1 MLQADFADKEEIIDQ
16 KLCFIHE
23 SMSTIIINVSKHSSL
38 YPSNIISIYI
48 HIFPSKVLYSVIS
61 ISSIFFPNMIVYLV

>member
-23 SMSTIIINVSKHSSL
+23 SMSTIIINFSKH
-38 YPSNIISIYI
+38 
-48 HIFPSKVLYSVIS
+48 
-61 ISSIFFPNMIVYLV
+61 